1 MLRNC
6 ITSGYNSDMLA
17 GSFPCLLMMKIKEAE
32 K

>member
-6 ITSGYNSDMLA
+6 IISGYNSDMLA
-17 GSFPCLLMMKIKEAE
+17 GSFPCLLMKIKEAE